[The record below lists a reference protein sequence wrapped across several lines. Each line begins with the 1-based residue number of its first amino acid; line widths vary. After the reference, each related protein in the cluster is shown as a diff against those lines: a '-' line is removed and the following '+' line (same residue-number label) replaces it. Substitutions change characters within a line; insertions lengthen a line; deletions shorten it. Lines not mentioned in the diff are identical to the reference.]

1 MQYVFF
7 EKKVYTVYN
16 GVWLLSTISYG
27 KKIGGAGC
35 TSCSPNNFVEGATA
49 PPIPTSMLIMHLK
62 TSEKITASFHT
73 HHLLLLHLY
82 TNWQYIHS
90 LLFLHNLMHA
100 LNPQYGIDAK
110 NTSELS

>member
-62 TSEKITASFHT
+62 TSEKNYRKFSYKSFITVTSIYKLAIYSF
-73 HHLLLLHLY
+73 LIIPA
-82 TNWQYIHS
+82 QS
-90 LLFLHNLMHA
+90 
-100 LNPQYGIDAK
+100 DACIE
-110 NTSELS
+110 SSVRY